1 MSNETAREIFVSNL
15 RRLMSARRI
24 TQMDIATAMR
34 ITPSTVSDW
43 YLGKKYPRVDTMQ
56 RLADLLEVPMSSLTL
71 PVSDFQINEI
81 TEPEKNLLLAYRA
94 AEDTAQ
100 RYALE
105 MLLAHPRAD
114 AQKNRA

>member
-1 MSNETAREIFVSNL
+1 MPNETAREIFVSNL
-15 RRLMSARRI
+15 RRLMADRRNS
-24 TQMDIATAMR
+24 QMDIATALN

-81 TEPEKNLLLAYRA
+81 SEAEKKMLLAYRA
-94 AEDTAQ
+94 ADDRAQ
-100 RYALE
+100 KDALK
-105 MLLAHPRAD
+105 MLLDHPRK
-114 AQKNRA
+114 QL